1 MTTQNLPTD
10 DLKKYGIFNS
20 DNTFTK
26 KLSEEDI
33 QKFLSGDIIIAD
45 NDKHRVT
52 FQLKEQNSK
61 LKVNVFERDKSIS
74 ELLINSK
81 NEIQYSDTISK
92 YNINEENTAAQLSWT
107 KSAFIFDK
115 INQNIVEYDM
125 IKHAPIVTQIIAE
138 RNKAEEINVYKTEL
152 EKLQSFLQDKIDK
165 YPEIAKEITD
175 NLNIV
180 SKELNNVNSISPD
193 EKQLEKGKET
203 EIHLDVNDKDLYE
216 DANRM
221 REENEEIEENESQE
235 RPRGFRR

>member
-92 YNINEENTAAQLSWT
+92 YNINEEKTAAQLSWT
-107 KSAFIFDK
+107 KSAFIFDEQPFGSLTLGNGDPYS
-115 INQNIVEYDM
+115 ILLPCPY
-125 IKHAPIVTQIIAE
+125 
-138 RNKAEEINVYKTEL
+138 
-152 EKLQSFLQDKIDK
+152 
-165 YPEIAKEITD
+165 
-175 NLNIV
+175 
-180 SKELNNVNSISPD
+180 VNFPLFS
-193 EKQLEKGKET
+193 
-203 EIHLDVNDKDLYE
+203 H
-216 DANRM
+216 
-221 REENEEIEENESQE
+221 
-235 RPRGFRR
+235 

>member
-1 MTTQNLPTD
+1 
-10 DLKKYGIFNS
+10 
-20 DNTFTK
+20 
-26 KLSEEDI
+26 
-33 QKFLSGDIIIAD
+33 
-45 NDKHRVT
+45 
-52 FQLKEQNSK
+52 
-61 LKVNVFERDKSIS
+61 
-74 ELLINSK
+74 
-81 NEIQYSDTISK
+81 
-92 YNINEENTAAQLSWT
+92 
-107 KSAFIFDK
+107 
-115 INQNIVEYDM
+115 M